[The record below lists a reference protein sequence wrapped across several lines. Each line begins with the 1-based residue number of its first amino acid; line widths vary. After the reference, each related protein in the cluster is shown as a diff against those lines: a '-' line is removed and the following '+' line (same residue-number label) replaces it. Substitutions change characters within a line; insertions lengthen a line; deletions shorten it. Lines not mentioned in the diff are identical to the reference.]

1 MPRPKGSP
9 NKITSIIKDKL
20 ADILSE
26 AIDSLDIKEMNKAER
41 LKLIQI
47 GIQYVIPRLKQ
58 IEEINDEM
66 PTNFQIE
73 IIDRLGKYKDRD
85 LDKAITGQDSL
96 TTKGL
101 ITQLNIPINKVMN
114 KDNKKTPNASASTKI
129 IDAPNQ
135 PN

>member
-9 NKITSIIKDKL
+9 NKLTSIIKDKL
-20 ADILSE
+20 GDILSE
-26 AIDSLDIKEMNKAER
+26 AIESLDIKEMSKAER

-73 IIDRLGKYKDRD
+73 IIDRLDKYKDRD
-85 LDKAITGQDSL
+85 LDKAITG
-96 TTKGL
+96 
-101 ITQLNIPINKVMN
+101 
-114 KDNKKTPNASASTKI
+114 
-129 IDAPNQ
+129 
-135 PN
+135 